1 MMPVCEF
8 FVAKAVEF
16 WYTYVV
22 MKSKT
27 HLYVSRKNG
36 LTWLMALCLV
46 ASALARIVLPGLKGS
61 AGSAYVWS
69 QIVLPVTATL
79 LYALIALLDGEEL
92 FYKTAI
98 PVGMLAIYAG
108 IWISENVPSRMVTWL
123 FWIALAFFTLL
134 YTDLTAGRSRH
145 ATVLLMPV
153 VVAPL
158 AFVLY
163 FYRTDLLQ
171 RNWEVLITCLPD
183 LLLLLGGIL
192 MVFALRVHPAGEF
205 HPTWGDR
212 IDGRRLRTLPAAN
225 QLSPYIMVNRNG
237 SSNLFEEH
245 FEISNAERYIRAK
258 RREGLTNFGYVHLL
272 LACYCRGVAKYPGL
286 NRFVS
291 GQRIFSRGEDIQ
303 FSMTIKKEMTTDAAE
318 TEIKLHLSPRDTA
331 YDVYEK
337 MNAAVTEVKNTPL
350 DATVDNVAAALM
362 MIPGVFLKFVVWLLK
377 TMDYFGLLPKF
388 LLEVSPFHGSMYFT
402 SMGSL
407 GIPPIYHH
415 LYDFGNIPVFA
426 AFGMKR
432 RATEVLED
440 GSLVSKK
447 YMDVKFTLDE
457 RTVDGFYYAT
467 FLKYFKRLMQHPEL
481 LDEAPTEVNRDID

>member
-1 MMPVCEF
+1 
-8 FVAKAVEF
+8 
-16 WYTYVV
+16 
-22 MKSKT
+22 MKNKT

-61 AGSAYVWS
+61 GSSTCVWS

-108 IWISENVPSRMVTWL
+108 IWIGQNVPGRLMTWL

-145 ATVLLMPV
+145 ATILLLPV
-153 VVAPL
+153 VTGPL
-158 AFVLY
+158 AFILY
-163 FYRTDLLQ
+163 FYREALRSLD
-171 RNWEVLITCLPD
+171 WEVLLTCLPD
-183 LLLLLGGIL
+183 LLLFLGGIL

-205 HPTWGDR
+205 HPSWGDR
-212 IDGRRLRTLPAAN
+212 IDGRRIRTLPAAN

-245 FEISNAERYIRAK
+245 FEITNAERYIRAK
-258 RREGLTNFGYVHLL
+258 RREGLTNFGLVHLL

-303 FSMTIKKEMTTDAAE
+303 FSMTIKKEMSTDAAE

-331 YDVYEK
+331 YDVYRK
-337 MNAAVTEVKNTPL
+337 MNEAVTEVKNTPL
-350 DATVDNVAAALM
+350 DASVDNVAAALM
-362 MIPGVFLKFVVWLLK
+362 MIPGVILKFVVWLLK

-432 RATEVLED
+432 RANEVLED
-440 GSLVSKK
+440 GTVVTKK

-481 LDEAPTEVNRDID
+481 LDQAPAEVVQDIE

>member
-1 MMPVCEF
+1 
-8 FVAKAVEF
+8 
-16 WYTYVV
+16 
-22 MKSKT
+22 MKNRT

-61 AGSAYVWS
+61 GDSTHMWC
-69 QIVLPVTATL
+69 QIVLPVAATL
-79 LYALIALLDGEEL
+79 LFALIALLNGEEQ

-98 PVGMLAIYAG
+98 PVALLSLYAG
-108 IWISENVPSRMVTWL
+108 IWISENVPGRMMVWL

-145 ATVLLMPV
+145 AIVLLFPLV
-153 VVAPL
+153 CAPL
-158 AFVLY
+158 GFMMY
-163 FYRTDLLQ
+163 FYRHALLSQ
-171 RNWEVLITCLPD
+171 RWEALWVCLPD
-183 LLLLLGGIL
+183 ALLVLAGFFMI
-192 MVFALRVHPAGEF
+192 FALRVHPAGEF

-212 IDGRRLRTLPAAN
+212 IDGRRIRTLPAAN

-237 SSNLFEEH
+237 SSNLFEDH
-245 FEISNAERYIRAK
+245 FEITNAERYIRAK
-258 RREGLTNFGYVHLL
+258 RKEGLTNFGLVHVL

-291 GQRIFSRGEDIQ
+291 GQKIYSRGEDIQ
-303 FSMTIKKEMTTDAAE
+303 FSMTIKKEMSTDGAE

-331 YDVYEK
+331 YDIYEK
-337 MNAAVTEVKNTPL
+337 MNAAITEVKNTPL
-350 DATVDNVAAALM
+350 DAAVDNVAAGLM
-362 MIPGVFLKFVVWLLK
+362 LVPGVFLKFVVWLLK
-377 TMDYFGLLPKF
+377 TMDYFGLIPGF

-432 RATEVLED
+432 RANEVLED
-440 GSLVSKK
+440 GTVVSRK
-447 YMDVKFTLDE
+447 YMDVRFTLDE

-467 FLKYFKRLMQHPEL
+467 FLKYFKRLFQHPEL
-481 LDEAPTEVNRDID
+481 LDVPPAEVISDIE